1 MRVLVTRPE
10 PGATRTVRRLAA
22 LGHEAMVAPVLRI
35 APVAGGRPEGRFD
48 AVAFTSPNAVSAFP
62 GAVLHC
68 PAFTVGPRTATEA
81 RRAGWQDVTDCAGD
95 AQALAAALAQALPG
109 GARVLHPAGEDQAAD
124 LGALLAPSGIRVE
137 TRIVYRACPMA
148 RLDADAAAAL
158 RAGRLD
164 AALHFS
170 PRTARILLACV
181 EAGGLMEPFG
191 RLRHFCLSPAIASVL
206 EAAHIPVT
214 VAVEPNEDALIA
226 VLASGRAGE
235 PEVAP

>member
-10 PGATRTVRRLAA
+10 PGATRTARRLAA

-35 APVAGGRPEGRFD
+35 APVAGGRPEGSFD

-95 AQALAAALAQALPG
+95 AQALAAALVRALPG
-109 GARVLHPAGEDQAAD
+109 GARVLHPAGADQAAD
-124 LGALLAPSGIRVE
+124 LGALLAASGFRVD
-137 TRIVYRACPMA
+137 TRVGCRACRMD
-148 RLDADAAAAL
+148 RGVGAL

-181 EAGGLMEPFG
+181 EAGALMEPFG

-226 VLASGRAGE
+226 VLASGGAGE

>member
-1 MRVLVTRPE
+1 V
-10 PGATRTVRRLAA
+10 
-22 LGHEAMVAPVLRI
+22 
-35 APVAGGRPEGRFD
+35 
-48 AVAFTSPNAVSAFP
+48 
-62 GAVLHC
+62 
-68 PAFTVGPRTATEA
+68 
-81 RRAGWQDVTDCAGD
+81 
-95 AQALAAALAQALPG
+95 AALARALPG

-124 LGALLAPSGIRVE
+124 LGAELAPSGIRVE
-137 TRIVYRACPMA
+137 TRIVYRACP
-148 RLDADAAAAL
+148 REHLDAHAASAL

-181 EAGGLMEPFG
+181 EAGDLMEPFG
-191 RLRHFCLSPAIASVL
+191 RLRHFCLSPAIGLVL

-226 VLASGRAGE
+226 VLASGGAGE